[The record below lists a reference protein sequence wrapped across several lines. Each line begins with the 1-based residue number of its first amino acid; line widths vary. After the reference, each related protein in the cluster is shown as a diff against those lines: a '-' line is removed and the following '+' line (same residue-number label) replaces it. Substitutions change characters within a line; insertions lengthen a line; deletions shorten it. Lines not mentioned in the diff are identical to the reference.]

1 MIRCAKSWQFNKKLL
16 FTSMQILSFEVL
28 KFHEKIFLIKFELHE
43 IIDRVVKPP
52 SLLKL
57 AQSGGRR
64 HFSEYRLF
72 LRCYSFSF
80 LISPNGQMF
89 FQKSLNL

>member
-1 MIRCAKSWQFNKKLL
+1 
-16 FTSMQILSFEVL
+16 MQILSFEVL

-57 AQSGGRR
+57 AQSGSRR

>member
-1 MIRCAKSWQFNKKLL
+1 MIRCAKSWQINKKLF

-57 AQSGGRR
+57 AQSGSRR
-64 HFSEYRLF
+64 HFS
-72 LRCYSFSF
+72 S
-80 LISPNGQMF
+80 IAF
-89 FQKSLNL
+89 FYAAILSHF